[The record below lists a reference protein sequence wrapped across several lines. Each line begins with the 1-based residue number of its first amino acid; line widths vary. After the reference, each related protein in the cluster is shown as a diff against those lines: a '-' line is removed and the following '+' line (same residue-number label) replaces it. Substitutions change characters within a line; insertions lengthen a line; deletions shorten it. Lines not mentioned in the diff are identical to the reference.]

1 MKTKYGTMY
10 HFKSITE
17 INILHVF
24 MKMKYRTLYHRK
36 SITEINTL
44 QCLHENERQN
54 IVLYEKHNRN

>member
-1 MKTKYGTMY
+1 MKMKDRTLYYM
-10 HFKSITE
+10 KSITE
-17 INILHVF
+17 INTQQCLHE
-24 MKMKYRTLYHRK
+24 MKYRTLYHMK